1 MGYLEYTSQYEMQ
14 STEVF
19 LPWYLPECKQSLH
32 DQQCHQQIV
41 RLYIS

>member
-1 MGYLEYTSQYEMQ
+1 MGYLEYASQYVMQ

-19 LPWYLPECKQSLH
+19 LPWYSPEYKQSLH
-32 DQQCHQQIV
+32 DQQRHQQIV